1 MVATA
6 VTLAVV
12 PVAIDP
18 RLQINVLT
26 ASGTPQLPW
35 LGVTDTILKLLLSR
49 AVRDTVVAVTGP
61 AFATV
66 RVYVTLLPI
75 PAGSGESVMVNARSA
90 LVVVVPSLILATKA
104 SS

>member
-6 VTLAVV
+6 VTLALL

-35 LGVTDTILKLLLSR
+35 LGVMDTIVKLLSSR
-49 AVRDTVVAVTGP
+49 TVRETAVAVTGP

-66 RVYVTLLPI
+66 
-75 PAGSGESVMVNARSA
+75 SV
-90 LVVVVPSLILATKA
+90 
-104 SS
+104 